1 MAWQLRHR
9 DNTGGRVMIGIDP
22 AVILA
27 LISDLTARLAKAE
40 AENAQLHAALAE
52 RQDPTP
58 A

>member
-1 MAWQLRHR
+1 
-9 DNTGGRVMIGIDP
+9 MIGIDP